1 MPKING
7 PGFDSNFNL
16 LEQLM
21 TISSNKQKVIANNI
35 ANVNTPGYR
44 RRELVFQEE
53 ILRAVE
59 EQDMEHL
66 GKITGKIIE
75 SDSPTFRNDGNNVD
89 IDKEMAEQAKNS
101 IRFAYASE
109 LIGRQFRG
117 IKSAIRGESV
127 R

>member
-89 IDKEMAEQAKNS
+89 IDKEMGLMNRNS
-101 IRFAYASE
+101 LVYSVYTE
-109 LIGRQFRG
+109 MYSKKIGMLRLAMQR
-117 IKSAIRGESV
+117 
-127 R
+127 